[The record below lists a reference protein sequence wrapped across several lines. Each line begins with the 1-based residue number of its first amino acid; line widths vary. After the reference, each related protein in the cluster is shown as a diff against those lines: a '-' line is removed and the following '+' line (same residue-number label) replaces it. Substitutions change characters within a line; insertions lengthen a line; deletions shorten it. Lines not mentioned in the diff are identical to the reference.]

1 MKKFVQVNLNLP
13 KTIGVDLTIKDQVV
27 LSHVVGLAQKKGY
40 CYASNQAIVDDLNI
54 PYRTLCRTLDKL
66 EDLGLIKRQTKWAGH
81 YGKERKIYVSPSVKV
96 AQYNK

>member
-13 KTIGVDLTIKDQVV
+13 KTIGVELTIRDQVV
-27 LSHVVGLAQKKGY
+27 LSHVTGLSQKKGY
-40 CYASNQAIVDDLNI
+40 CYASNQTIVNDLNI

-81 YGKERKIYVSPSVKV
+81 YGKERKIYISPSVKV